1 MFVWKRRISYLHL
14 WWAIFS
20 KPIDFEIGEIVYRKY
35 ENQKRILKHGLWI
48 RRNRCVWLRI
58 LVLWPSGEITS
69 LIKLQGKPS
78 LFTLPHCTDPFNFR
92 NSSNSSANAQKCEYS
107 CTIICKSFRGNTY
120 NKSKVRRY
128 WNCLS
133 FISIYS
139 CRNIYYVTLCKRLT
153 TIVFV
158 QNCISKIPLAP
169 QANPIKKI

>member
-1 MFVWKRRISYLHL
+1 LILKLAKSC
-14 WWAIFS
+14 
-20 KPIDFEIGEIVYRKY
+20 IVNTK
-35 ENQKRILKHGLWI
+35 NQRGFLKHGLWI

-69 LIKLQGKPS
+69 LIKTPKVSHHYLHCPIAP
-78 LFTLPHCTDPFNFR
+78 TLLISGIVLTF
-92 NSSNSSANAQKCEYS
+92 SANAQNCEYS
-107 CTIICKSFRGNTY
+107 CTIICSKSFRGNTY

-153 TIVFV
+153 TIVVV
-158 QNCISKIPLAP
+158 QNCISDPH
-169 QANPIKKI
+169 

>member
-1 MFVWKRRISYLHL
+1 LILKLAKSC
-14 WWAIFS
+14 
-20 KPIDFEIGEIVYRKY
+20 IVNTK
-35 ENQKRILKHGLWI
+35 NQRGFLKHGLWI

-69 LIKLQGKPS
+69 LIKNSEGKPS
-78 LFTLPHCTDPFNFR
+78 LFTFPTDPFF
-92 NSSNSSANAQKCEYS
+92 SGIVLTFSANAQNCEYS
-107 CTIICKSFRGNTY
+107 CTIICSKSFRGNTY

-153 TIVFV
+153 TIVVV
-158 QNCISKIPLAP
+158 QNCISKSH
-169 QANPIKKI
+169 